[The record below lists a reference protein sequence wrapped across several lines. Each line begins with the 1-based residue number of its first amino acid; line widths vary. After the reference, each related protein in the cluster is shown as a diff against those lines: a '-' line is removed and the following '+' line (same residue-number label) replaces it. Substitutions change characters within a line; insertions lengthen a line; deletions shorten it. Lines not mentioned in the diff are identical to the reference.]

1 MLLSKK
7 IIILIW
13 IIYLIMI
20 YSTFHNYQA
29 IVFFYDSYVLFYV
42 LAHIWNYKETG
53 TPVCGLSYIC
63 GTPVSL

>member
-1 MLLSKK
+1 M
-7 IIILIW
+7 
-13 IIYLIMI
+13 

-53 TPVCGLSYIC
+53 TPVCGLSHIC